1 MGESKNLSKN
11 RQEVTK
17 SLRNQLKEW
26 RIKTKAAI
34 PVKRNPLYDE
44 KAERKAMDQLK
55 KIK

>member
-1 MGESKNLSKN
+1 MKNLSKN

-34 PVKRNPLYDE
+34 PLKRNPLYDE